1 MKSFQDSNLELDQ
14 TPGWPGVSGVPVQAQ
29 LGGELKAM
37 FDSLTAGPLPD
48 RLVQLDDALDEAFHR
63 GELFEP
69 KSGSGNA

>member
-1 MKSFQDSNLELDQ
+1 MKSFQDSKADFDRA
-14 TPGWPGVSGVPVQAQ
+14 PAWPGATCPAAQAQ

-48 RLVQLDDALDEAFHR
+48 RLVQLADALDEAFHR
-63 GELFEP
+63 GELSEP